1 MSKRIGSTFSA
12 ELFSAGL
19 GGLPFSWSDDGELFF
34 SDEITDEQRHGIEM
48 VLAAHDP
55 AAADAADSV
64 KQQIAA
70 LEADSSK
77 PRRQREAILGID
89 NGWLADVNAQIVA
102 LRAKLK

>member
-55 AAADAADSV
+55 VAAGAADSV
-64 KQQIAA
+64 KQKIAT
-70 LEADSSK
+70 LEASITQ
-77 PRRQREAILGID
+77 RRQREAILGID
-89 NGWLADVNAQIVA
+89 TGWLADVNAQIVA

>member
-12 ELFSAGL
+12 ALFSAGL

-64 KQQIAA
+64 KQQILT
-70 LEADSSK
+70 LEATIT